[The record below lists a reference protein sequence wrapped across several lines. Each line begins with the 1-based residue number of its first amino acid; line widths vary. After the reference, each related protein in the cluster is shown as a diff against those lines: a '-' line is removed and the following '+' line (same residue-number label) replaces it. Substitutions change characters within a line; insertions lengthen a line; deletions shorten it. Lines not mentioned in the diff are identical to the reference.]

1 MNNEQLILNHADPN
15 LINYLVDIFYLSAQ
29 DHEDLVEQL
38 PVLIKK
44 LLKSYRSVTL
54 NGKVLVIC

>member
-1 MNNEQLILNHADPN
+1 MNNEQLILNHADTN

-54 NGKVLVIC
+54 NDKVLVIC